1 MEKKRD
7 ERQKNFELT
16 ALQCLLLIC
25 SALITMDNISKYL
38 RFALAY
44 QIIML
49 LLKIPKYIWGDKK

>member
-38 RFALAY
+38 
-44 QIIML
+44 
-49 LLKIPKYIWGDKK
+49 

>member
-25 SALITMDNISKYL
+25 SALITMDKVNT
-38 RFALAY
+38 
-44 QIIML
+44 
-49 LLKIPKYIWGDKK
+49 